1 VFSRQH
7 RKVKLLFGLADTLL
21 ISIAFLAAYGT
32 RFSLNAKG
40 LFYWVFYIDFRV
52 AVVLLAVSALC
63 WLSIGHGLKIYEKLD
78 TGRPGALIWDTARQC
93 GLGAICLVMAEFLL
107 RLDLS
112 RFFVILFAFYAWVL
126 LCLLRLNAA
135 YLAGVFRRRFG
146 TPRFVLV
153 VGSDESARRVGR
165 AIEKSSQHGIRLL
178 GFLDDEPGQV
188 RLAGTYERYA
198 LSRLPELLC
207 ERVVDEVIF
216 AVDSQRLCGLEEVF
230 RLCNEEG
237 VRTRVVVDFFPHAK
251 SLAYLDGL
259 DGLPLLT
266 FSSAP
271 HDEIRLLAKRAIDVT
286 LAAAALVI
294 LSPIMLV
301 VALLIRVTSPGRAI
315 FRQERFGL
323 NGRKFTIYK
332 FRSMYQNADQM
343 KSSVA
348 YLNQRSIAFKIPD
361 DPRMTGLGR
370 ILRKFSVDEW
380 PQLWNVLK
388 GDMSLVG
395 PRPAIAEEVE
405 RYERWQRRRLRM
417 RPGLTCLWAL
427 GGRDALDFE
436 TWMKLDMEY
445 IDNWSLGLDC
455 KIMLRTFPQVLI
467 GQGAH

>member
-1 VFSRQH
+1 MFSRQH
-7 RKVKLLFGLADTLL
+7 RKVKLLFGLADALL
-21 ISIAFLAAYGT
+21 ISVAFLAAYGT

-52 AVVLLAVSALC
+52 AVVLLAVSVLC
-63 WLSIGHGLKIYEKLD
+63 WLSIGQGLKIYEKLD
-78 TGRPGALIWDTARQC
+78 AGRPGALVWDTARQC

-112 RFFVILFAFYAWVL
+112 RFFVILFAFYAWAI
-126 LCLLRLNAA
+126 LCFLRLNAA
-135 YLAGVFRRRFG
+135 HLAGAFRKQFG

-153 VGSDESARRVGR
+153 VGSGESARRVGM
-165 AIEKSSQHGIRLL
+165 AMAVEKFAEYGIRLL
-178 GFLDDEPGQV
+178 GFLDDQPGQV
-188 RLAGTYERYA
+188 RLSGTYERYA

-216 AVDSQRLCGLEEVF
+216 AVDSQRLCGLEGVF

-266 FSSAP
+266 FSPAP

-301 VALLIRVTSPGRAI
+301 VALLIRVTSPGRVI

-332 FRSMYQNADQM
+332 FRSMHTERGADEGVRGVPHVQ
-343 KSSVA
+343 KG
-348 YLNQRSIAFKIPD
+348 RSRSRF
-361 DPRMTGLGR
+361 
-370 ILRKFSVDEW
+370 
-380 PQLWNVLK
+380 
-388 GDMSLVG
+388 
-395 PRPAIAEEVE
+395 
-405 RYERWQRRRLRM
+405 
-417 RPGLTCLWAL
+417 
-427 GGRDALDFE
+427 
-436 TWMKLDMEY
+436 
-445 IDNWSLGLDC
+445 
-455 KIMLRTFPQVLI
+455 RTTR
-467 GQGAH
+467 G